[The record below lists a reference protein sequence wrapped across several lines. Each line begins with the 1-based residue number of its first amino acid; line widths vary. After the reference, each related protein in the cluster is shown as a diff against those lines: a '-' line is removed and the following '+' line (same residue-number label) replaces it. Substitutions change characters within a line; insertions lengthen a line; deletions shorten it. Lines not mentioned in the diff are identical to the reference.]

1 MEATCKGFKVLFWNA
16 RSLYNKLDQR
26 RIILNDYLPNVFCI
40 NETWLKEQ
48 IPDGMIS
55 IPDYSF
61 VRLDRLVKNPHGY
74 TKRGGWVIMF
84 ILNGLDY
91 KVMEQ
96 PLFTVSDL
104 DLECTTVRINRK
116 CTKPM
121 YIVNLYRPPNW
132 NLERF
137 YKMTSE
143 LFAGIDNL
151 DKVTLIIGGDFNI
164 DFGKPNSKGAII
176 MKKLAK
182 RFSLEKQVNKST
194 CPLYGAAPTRRL

>member
-1 MEATCKGFKVLFWNA
+1 MEATCKGFKVFFWNA
-16 RSLYNKLDQR
+16 RSLYNKLDQL
-26 RIILNDYLPNVFCI
+26 RIVLNDYLPHVFCI
-40 NETWLKEQ
+40 SETWLKEQ
-48 IPDGMIS
+48 IPDGMVS

-61 VRLDRLVKNPHGY
+61 VRLDRLVKNPQGY
-74 TKRGGWVIMF
+74 TKRGGGVIMY

-96 PLFTVSDL
+96 PHFTVSDH

-116 CTKPM
+116 CTRPM
-121 YIVNLYRPPNW
+121 YIVNLYRPPNG

-151 DKVTLIIGGDFNI
+151 DKATLLIGGDFNI

-176 MKKLAK
+176 MKKLLVP
-182 RFSLEKQVNKST
+182 FTVELF
-194 CPLYGAAPTRRL
+194 